1 LPVAERI
8 VQAVWTVGRERWP
21 NTPVTASVGLTM
33 ARADDDVA
41 SLLRRADAEA
51 YAAKRAGGN
60 RVIVSVVPQATRSG
74 VVPSIDL
81 APERKLGRR

>member
-1 LPVAERI
+1 VAN
-8 VQAVWTVGRERWP
+8 ERWP
-21 NTPVTASVGLTM
+21 SAPVTACFGLTM

-60 RVIVSVVPQATRSG
+60 RVIVSVVPQVSRSG
-74 VVPSIDL
+74 VVPSVDS
-81 APERKLGRR
+81 PKHRVGRR